1 MLKVEITST
10 AVDQRS
16 GTSKKTGQPWE
27 IRTQEAYI
35 HKQGQP
41 YPEKVV
47 LTLQDNQLAHQIGV
61 YTLDLNQCFKVGDYG
76 RIALDD
82 RNFVLKPYVKQQQ
95 STAKPA
101 A

>member
-10 AVDQRS
+10 EFDQRS

-27 IRTQEAYI
+27 IRTQAAYI

-41 YPEKVV
+41 YPEKVG
-47 LTLQDNQLAHQIGV
+47 LTLQDGQLPYQVGV
-61 YTLDLNQCFKVGDYG
+61 YTLDLNQCFKVGDFG
-76 RIALDD
+76 RLTLDE
-82 RNFVLKPYVKQQQ
+82 RNFVLKPYVKQQ

>member
-10 AVDQRS
+10 EVYERS
-16 GTSKKTGQPWE
+16 GQKNGRDWQ

-41 YPEKVV
+41 YPEKVT
-47 LTLQDNQLAHQIGV
+47 LTLQEGQLPYQVGV